1 MVLELLILEG
11 KKHSWIPWLF
21 PPNTNHYQRHSHFMG
36 ATVTRTCNPVG
47 LKRLKNSTS
56 GKFFSSSLSIHGK
69 NKKVIMIKAVRR
81 SVP

>member
-1 MVLELLILEG
+1 
-11 KKHSWIPWLF
+11 
-21 PPNTNHYQRHSHFMG
+21 MG